1 MEQFDNVSREDD
13 FRCSDENL
21 SRDSI
26 SEEYWSFRLLGEQ
39 YISSGIAMSVIMTL
53 MFIIGVTWNLI
64 VIIIILVKR
73 LCHIPSVLLLLDM
86 AITDLLF
93 CLLIMPFSIV
103 TGFAGEYIFGN
114 SDYTRCQACKFTQV
128 FVILTIKTVFTLLLL
143 TIDRLIYLKK
153 PLRYHSL
160 ITAKKV
166 IFLILLDW
174 VVSLA
179 LALPP
184 FFGFGDI
191 AYDFKLNGICF
202 SSYIGATTAAPSYA
216 YIIFIMVFILPCVI
230 AITVINVWTV
240 GIIIKYSELKNRDT
254 MEAFNTICR
263 EKKHLN
269 FKQQFIIARVFA
281 AIIIVNFVVWLSQ
294 VLEIIIRSIQG
305 TIPGPVEQITL
316 FLLFMSQ
323 PVVHPILQ
331 ALLVGKVRK
340 ALKHCC
346 NIILKCRQWKHS
358 T

>member
-21 SRDSI
+21 SRDSV

-73 LCHIPSVLLLLDM
+73 LCRIPSVLLLLDM

-103 TGFAGEYIFGN
+103 AGFAGEYIFGN
-114 SDYTRCQACKFTQV
+114 SDYTRCQVCKFNQV
-128 FVILTIKTVFTLLLL
+128 FIILTIKTVFTLLLV

-160 ITAKKV
+160 ITSKKV
-166 IFLILLDW
+166 IFLILLAW
-174 VVSLA
+174 IVSLA

-191 AYDFKLNGICF
+191 AYDIKLSGICF
-202 SSYIGATTAAPSYA
+202 STFIGATTAAPNYA
-216 YIIFIMVFILPCVI
+216 YTIFIMVFILPCVI
-230 AITVINVWTV
+230 AVTVINVWTV

-254 MEAFNTICR
+254 MEAFNAICR

-269 FKQQFIIARVFA
+269 FKQQFIIARVFM
-281 AIIIVNFVVWLSQ
+281 AINIINFIAWLPQ
-294 VLEIIIRSIQG
+294 VLDLIIRGALG
-305 TIPGPVEQITL
+305 TTPSLVEQILL

-331 ALLVGKVRK
+331 VLLVERVRNV
-340 ALKHCC
+340 LKQCF
-346 NIILKCRQWKHS
+346 NILKCKCS
-358 T
+358 

>member
-1 MEQFDNVSREDD
+1 MEQFDNVSREDN
-13 FRCSDENL
+13 FRCSDKNL
-21 SRDSI
+21 SRDSV
-26 SEEYWSFRLLGEQ
+26 SEEYWSVRLLGKQ

-64 VIIIILVKR
+64 VIIIILVKC

-103 TGFAGEYIFGN
+103 AGFSGEYIFGN
-114 SDYTRCQACKFTQV
+114 SDYARCQVCKFNQV
-128 FVILTIKTVFTLLLL
+128 FIILTIKTVFTLLLV

-166 IFLILLDW
+166 IFVILLAW
-174 VVSLA
+174 IVSLA
-179 LALPP
+179 LSLPP

-191 AYDFKLNGICF
+191 AYDIKLSGICF
-202 SSYIGATTAAPSYA
+202 STITGATIVAPNYA

-230 AITVINVWTV
+230 AITVINVWTT
-240 GIIIKYSELKNRDT
+240 IIIRRSALKNRDT
-254 MEAFNTICR
+254 MEAFNTVTR
-263 EKKHLN
+263 GKKNLT
-269 FKQQFIIARVFA
+269 FKQHFIIARVFM
-281 AIIIVNFVVWLSQ
+281 AINIVNFIAWLPQ
-294 VLEIIIRSIQG
+294 VLDLIIRG
-305 TIPGPVEQITL
+305 ALGMTPGLVEQILL

-331 ALLVGKVRK
+331 VLLVERVRNV
-340 ALKHCC
+340 LKQCF
-346 NIILKCRQWKHS
+346 NMLKCKCS
-358 T
+358 